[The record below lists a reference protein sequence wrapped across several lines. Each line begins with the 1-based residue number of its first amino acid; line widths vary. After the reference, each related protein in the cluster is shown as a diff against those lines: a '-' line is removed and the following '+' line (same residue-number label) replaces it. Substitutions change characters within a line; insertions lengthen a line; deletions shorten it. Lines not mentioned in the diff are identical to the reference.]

1 MYTCSHSANYLQSN
15 FPADDTGA
23 TCQLDQT
30 DAPYIYFQNINDLS
44 SQKHCLKQCPTAG
57 APLRCS
63 DSYPCPGLMS
73 SYDSVEVINALGGFC
88 DPRDEDAKQK
98 LWENHILADKA
109 SLLGGYDSIL
119 ISLAIG
125 VCVGIIYLIAMVSL
139 PRMMT
144 YTVFILAFASLL
156 TAAIILIAQPIKL
169 LSTQTNTWNI
179 ILGIF
184 LIMVAVCLLIFFFC
198 YQQEIELGSIFMFYA
213 NVFLKENI
221 IIFAYIPLYMVLS
234 FGLVVLCVWQFIAF
248 GSYNGPHIN
257 PGDLYYSSG
266 QSMFLQVLNAIEF
279 IWGLQFLRDSCNFLL
294 M

>member
-1 MYTCSHSANYLQSN
+1 MDRLHLHYPSSHIRADFIHQLFRHLQKMYTCSHSANYLQSN

-73 SYDSVEVINALGGFC
+73 SYDSVEVINRLGGFC
-88 DPRDEDAKQK
+88 EPRDEAAKQK

-184 LIMVAVCLLIFFFC
+184 LIMVAVCC
-198 YQQEIELGSIFMFYA
+198 
-213 NVFLKENI
+213 
-221 IIFAYIPLYMVLS
+221 
-234 FGLVVLCVWQFIAF
+234 
-248 GSYNGPHIN
+248 
-257 PGDLYYSSG
+257 
-266 QSMFLQVLNAIEF
+266 
-279 IWGLQFLRDSCNFLL
+279 
-294 M
+294 